1 MTTLEQALNTVSQL
15 PIEQQ
20 EMLIQIVQNRL
31 RENHRQEIAEDAK
44 QAISSFH
51 KGELKTQTADEIIAE
66 LQETLNDDQ

>member
-51 KGELKTQTADEIIAE
+51 KGELKPQTADEIIAE
-66 LQETLNDDQ
+66 LQETLEDD

>member
-20 EMLIQIVQNRL
+20 EMLIQIMQNRL
-31 RENHRQEIAEDAK
+31 IENRRQEIADEAK

-51 KGELKTQTADEIIAE
+51 RGELKPQTADEVIAE
-66 LQETLNDDQ
+66 LQKSLQND

>member
-20 EMLIQIVQNRL
+20 EMLIQIMQNRL
-31 RENHRQEIAEDAK
+31 IENRRQEIADDAK

-51 KGELKTQTADEIIAE
+51 RGELKPQTADEVIAE
-66 LQETLNDDQ
+66 LQKSLQND

>member
-20 EMLIQIVQNRL
+20 KMLIEILQNRL
-31 RENHRQEIAEDAK
+31 IENRRQEIFEDAK

-51 KGELKTQTADEIIAE
+51 KGELKARTANEVISE
-66 LQETLNDDQ
+66 LQESLRDD

>member
-20 EMLIQIVQNRL
+20 QMLIQIMQNRL
-31 RENHRQEIAEDAK
+31 IEERRQKIADDAK

-51 KGELKTQTADEIIAE
+51 RGELTPQTAEEVIAE
-66 LQETLNDDQ
+66 LQKSLQNN